1 MNQHV
6 MRPDQ
11 SERTEYGLTLTDA
24 QPLSGIPALWRL
36 AALLATLLM
45 GVLALIAALH
55 FGRSILLPV
64 AAALIVGITLAP
76 VVKFGSRFSIPQPV
90 SALLVVMLVAVLVG
104 LVLTFFAAPLSEWIS
119 RAPEIGKVVQEK
131 LRVLDYP
138 LSVLREIRNAVMPA
152 ASHGPTVAVRSTP
165 AEMVGTALVAI
176 TPAVSQFVLFF
187 GTLVFFLATNST
199 LRQKMI
205 IFFVTRNGRL
215 RMIKIWNDIERNLV
229 SYVGLLS
236 LINLALGVVTTVML
250 YLVGFPNPVTFGLLI
265 TVLNYVPYRAGDL
278 RAGAVLR
285 RADRDALAAPGGAC
299 ARAVRPNRHHRG
311 PFHHTEHRRAPAHHQ
326 SVPGLPRARVLGLA
340 VGADRGVSRHAAA
353 DRVVRGARPCA
364 APRRARCRDNSLIA
378 IRNKMELFPAVARW
392 RPDIREQ
399 VSWQPPLP
407 LRVRGRA
414 LPTARRPRISRSSSK
429 RSVTIFPN

>member
-64 AAALIVGITLAP
+64 VAALIVGITLAP
-76 VVKFGSRFSIPQPV
+76 AVKFGSRFAIPQPV
-90 SALLVVMLVAVLVG
+90 SALLVVVLVAVLVG
-104 LVLTFFAAPLSEWIS
+104 LVLTFFAAPLTEWIA

-138 LSVLREIRNAVMPA
+138 LSVLHEIRGAVMPSA
-152 ASHGPTVAVRSTP
+152 AHGPTVAVESNP
-165 AEMVGTALVAI
+165 AELVGTALVAI

-205 IFFVTRNGRL
+205 FFFVTRSGRL

-229 SYVGLLS
+229 SYVGLVS
-236 LINLALGVVTTVML
+236 LINLALGAVTTVML

-265 TVLNYVPYRAGDL
+265 TVLNYVPYIGPAIFAL
-278 RAGAVLR
+278 VLFCVGLI
-285 RADRDALAAPGGAC
+285 AMPSLLQAALAPALFVLIATVEGHFITPSIVGRRLTISPFLVFLALAFWAWLWGPIGAFL
-299 ARAVRPNRHHRG
+299 AMPLLIMSFVVLGH
-311 PFHHTEHRRAPAHHQ
+311 
-326 SVPGLPRARVLGLA
+326 VLPR
-340 VGADRGVSRHAAA
+340 DEST
-353 DRVVRGARPCA
+353 
-364 APRRARCRDNSLIA
+364 
-378 IRNKMELFPAVARW
+378 
-392 RPDIREQ
+392 
-399 VSWQPPLP
+399 LP
-407 LRVRGRA
+407 G
-414 LPTARRPRISRSSSK
+414 
-429 RSVTIFPN
+429 